1 MLEINGGHIYLGKAK
16 PAGGGTIT
24 VDDALSLSSKN
35 PVQNKVITAAL
46 NDKQDKLDGTV
57 YTTDNLVGGDYISIV
72 EQVGDPNTVAL
83 WDFEEGTADV
93 VSGIT
98 ATYGTPVQ
106 NSNAKFGNY
115 GMIGTSGG
123 GVAYPLSSVLSGTQQ
138 ITLDW
143 WQLCTK
149 SYFDFV
155 SFGISTSNN
164 PFNESDYYLYLTQNN
179 SADVTPYVN
188 GTPTSRVT
196 LSGATPNRYDHYC
209 LTLDADT
216 GAVQFFYNGVRLVNT
231 TVTPFTID
239 ATNLKLVKVG
249 DAFTYVDEIRVSNCI
264 RWTEDFTPP
273 TEPYNFGETVY
284 KINNLLSP
292 SLTWYSGTRGNT
304 LTIADTSAAKLVKI
318 YKNGILLQPSADYTI
333 SGTTLTMDVSLV
345 ETDKIALEVI

>member
-16 PAGGGTIT
+16 PAGGETIT
-24 VDDALSLSSKN
+24 VDDSLSLSSEK

-46 NDKQDKLDGTV
+46 NDKQDKLEGTV
-57 YTTDNLVGGDYISIV
+57 YTTDNLVGGDNISII

-98 ATYGTPVQ
+98 ASYGTPVQ
-106 NSNAKFGNY
+106 DSNAKFGNY
-115 GMIGTSGG
+115 GMIGNSGG

-149 SYFDFV
+149 SYFQFA
-155 SFGISTSNN
+155 SFGLCTSNDGWDD
-164 PFNESDYYLYLTQNN
+164 SDDILYLARYTN
-179 SADVTPYVN
+179 DEVTPYVN
-188 GTPTSRVT
+188 GAATERVS

-209 LTLDADT
+209 LTLDAAT
-216 GAVQFFYNGVRLVNT
+216 GAVQFFYNGVRKVNT

-239 ATNLKLVKVG
+239 ATNLKLVK
-249 DAFTYVDEIRVSNCI
+249 DSDFFTYVDEIRISNCI

-284 KINNLLSP
+284 KVTNLLSP
-292 SLTWYSGTRGNT
+292 SLTWYSCTRGNT
-304 LTIADTSAAKLVKI
+304 LTIADTSAAHLVKI